1 MIVLRKITKTINH
14 PEKNLVISPKTVPK
28 VTRREMKRKNRSQ
41 EMTEATRR
49 RKMMTG
55 RIQESKK
62 RLNIIK
68 IMVISLVIIMK
79 HPVFLHMSSI

>member
-1 MIVLRKITKTINH
+1 MIVLRKTTKTINR

-28 VTRREMKRKNRSQ
+28 VTRREMRKKNRSQ
-41 EMTEATRR
+41 GMTEATRG

-55 RIQESKK
+55 KIQESKK

-68 IMVISLVIIMK
+68 IMVMGLVTIVK